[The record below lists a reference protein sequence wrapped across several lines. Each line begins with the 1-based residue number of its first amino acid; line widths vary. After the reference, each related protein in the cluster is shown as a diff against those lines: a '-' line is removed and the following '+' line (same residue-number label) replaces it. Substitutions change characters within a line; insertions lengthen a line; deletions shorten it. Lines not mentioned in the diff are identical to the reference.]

1 MYALLIIKE
10 VLKMRYLNEFSGC
23 YSSGFFG
30 DSDDGWD
37 VDCNYPILLTI
48 LGYSLGTSW
57 WGYESY

>member
-1 MYALLIIKE
+1 
-10 VLKMRYLNEFSGC
+10 MRYLNEFSGC

-57 WGYESY
+57 GSTNHIKF